1 MMYIQTITHREL
13 RNNSAAILHQVQAG
27 QTFEITNNGE
37 PVAILS
43 PISRDRLSIL
53 RQQGA
58 VRQAT
63 HVDFKALKRTA
74 DMSSPA
80 VLDDLR
86 GE

>member
-1 MMYIQTITHREL
+1 MYMQTITHREL

-27 QTFEITNNGE
+27 QTFEITNNDE

-43 PISRDRLSIL
+43 PISRDRLPIL

-58 VRQAT
+58 VREAT
-63 HVDFKALKRTA
+63 HVDFRALKRTA
-74 DMSSPA
+74 DVSSQD

-86 GE
+86 GKQ

>member
-1 MMYIQTITHREL
+1 MMYMQTITHREL
-13 RNNSAAILHQVQAG
+13 RNNGAAILHRVQAG
-27 QTFEITNNGE
+27 EAFEITNNDE

-43 PISRDRLSIL
+43 PISWDRLSIL

-63 HVDFKALKRTA
+63 HVDFRALKRTA
-74 DMSSPA
+74 DVSSQA